1 MIDQRIGKIKVRRGT
16 DSQRITNVFE
26 EGEVIYS
33 VDKKRIFVGD
43 DVTLGGVPV
52 SNRNYIIES
61 LGFPP
66 ILPDD
71 VLGGDIIFEKSTEN
85 TYITNWN
92 GTEYELLLIGDGN
105 CCIRLKNQIDDLYT
119 KLRTMT
125 GCLYEPPLPPKPP
138 SKLSWVIQPVDN
150 YVNIGDTVTFAASA
164 VGNGN
169 ISYVWRRT
177 DSNTINTSNIYKN
190 SITIS
195 NVSIPDIATYYCVAS
210 NAVDSITSREVD
222 LSTDSNSILAEDGT
236 YVLTEL
242 QEFIDWEY
250 NLVSPVITKQP
261 VSIFID
267 SGNDATFSI
276 EAIGTPPITYQWR
289 IGGVNIAGETKSTYT
304 IVNSTVDKN
313 SITCKVTN
321 PKADVISNSVNLKIN

>member
-16 DSQRITNVFE
+16 ESQRITNIFE
-26 EGEVIYS
+26 ESEVIYS

-43 DVTLGGVPV
+43 DVTLGGVSV
-52 SNRNYIIES
+52 SNRNYIADG
-61 LGFPP
+61 LGIPP
-66 ILPDD
+66 IVPSE
-71 VLGGDIIFEKSTEN
+71 VLAGDIVFDKSN
-85 TYITNWN
+85 SRTYITNWN

-105 CCIRLKNQIDDLYT
+105 CCVRLRNQIDDLYT
-119 KLRTMT
+119 KLRMMT
-125 GCLYEPPLPPKPP
+125 GCLAEPPLPPPPP
-138 SKLSWVIQPVDN
+138 SKLSWVVQPVDN
-150 YVNIGDTVTFAASA
+150 YVNIGDTVTFIASA

-169 ISYVWRRT
+169 ISYVWRRV
-177 DSNTINTSNIYKN
+177 DNLTINASNIYKN

-195 NVSIPDIATYYCVAS
+195 NVNIPDISTYYCVAS
-210 NAVDSITSREVD
+210 NAVDSITSREVN
-222 LSTDSNSILAEDGT
+222 LSTDTNSILAEDGT

-250 NLVSPVITKQP
+250 NLVAPTITKQP

-304 IVNSTVDKN
+304 IVNATVDKN

-321 PKADVISNSVNLKIN
+321 PKADIISNSVNLIIN